1 VVGKFSKQK
10 KYKMRVKHTQG
21 K

>member
-10 KYKMRVKHTQG
+10 KYKMRVKYIRG